1 VADLPTATLLDRSA
15 TKDARAAAFAAFQR
29 DAFERVAAV
38 VRRSETKSADTV
50 VRGLCTFSYLEG
62 ATPPVAPPASDEWT
76 ALRAS
81 HRADGEEGATLAFL
95 DLSDTTLASV
105 AQEREAV
112 NAWVDGASSR
122 PLARAG
128 RRSRVALA
136 RVGFCPSAASLA
148 ALDTTLR
155 DELTAALDLRD
166 KNTVM
171 TPENT
176 NTDDARE
183 ALRAFTV
190 APIGIVAS
198 KLAQGDVQGAKALVA
213 EPAIGAFV
221 HPAIVEVIAR
231 AGTPPT
237 ATDFAALA
245 LTLRIVVERDTRHR
259 DLGIERLVEIAS
271 ARLSREAQVL
281 QPTAPETTLLA
292 ARVFGGLALGAL
304 GVPMLAPVAAQSREH
319 EWLREALLV
328 SLGAEGEAAG
338 RADRRDVE
346 RIVKAARPVIDAV
359 VAQAVPVNGVEVWRA
374 SAMAAEAAMRDGDGA
389 RAEELFREPT
399 PTPAEVA
406 LPLARL
412 EAAAGRTSDALARLD
427 AMGGADERQGTG
439 DRHVVACEI
448 AAFAHTADA
457 QARCVAA
464 LEATLGA
471 RALWVEKDDG
481 KNDRL
486 LARVLVR
493 FDGGLDAAMR
503 ALDRA
508 YNTTRRTGGDVSFVV
523 GQAIG
528 AALVADK
535 PDALGSWVDRAL
547 ELDADD
553 LVYFGA
559 WADALLTRHA
569 KPHETLVAA
578 LRHARARSPWVQT
591 LAAARQAR
599 SIKEAATLAKHD
611 AERAEAAFYMGLEA
625 WSRRDDS
632 AAAAEFRRSKSYR
645 ALDLMEYGFSEG
657 LLAGPAKLAL
667 PAGRSLP

>member
-1 VADLPTATLLDRSA
+1 VGD
-15 TKDARAAAFAAFQR
+15 RAAAGYTASPGLYDSALLDAAGITHVINCCVSDSASEPASWAPFAAT
-29 DAFERVAAV
+29 
-38 VRRSETKSADTV
+38 RRY
-50 VRGLCTFSYLEG
+50 RFLFS
-62 ATPPVAPPASDEWT
+62 D
-76 ALRAS
+76 
-81 HRADGEEGATLAFL
+81 
-95 DLSDTTLASV
+95 
-105 AQEREAV
+105 
-112 NAWVDGASSR
+112 
-122 PLARAG
+122 
-128 RRSRVALA
+128 
-136 RVGFCPSAASLA
+136 
-148 ALDTTLR
+148 
-155 DELTAALDLRD
+155 DLRD
-166 KNTVM
+166 KPTFVSQN
-171 TPENT
+171 PC
-176 NTDDARE
+176 
-183 ALRAFTV
+183 
-190 APIGIVAS
+190 P
-198 KLAQGDVQGAKALVA
+198 QW
-213 EPAIGAFV
+213 PAC
-221 HPAIVEVIAR
+221 VE
-231 AGTPPT
+231 
-237 ATDFAALA
+237 FL
-245 LTLRIVVERDTRHR
+245 
-259 DLGIERLVEIAS
+259 
-271 ARLSREAQVL
+271 REAQAAGGAALVHCWAGKNRSATTAAVFMVL
-281 QPTAPETTLLA
+281 S
-292 ARVFGGLALGAL
+292 GLAT
-304 GVPMLAPVAAQSREH
+304 GVPEAVA
-319 EWLREALLV
+319 L
-328 SLGAEGEAAG
+328 
-338 RADRRDVE
+338 
-346 RIVKAARPVIDAV
+346 IKAARPVIDAV

-448 AAFAHTADA
+448 AAFADTADA

-464 LEATLGA
+464 LEATLGG

-508 YNTTRRTGGDVSFVV
+508 YHTTRRTGGDVSFVV

-591 LAAARQAR
+591 LADARQAR